1 VLGSLHGRV
10 QRRSEAGTRGRLLPG
25 GGTAGDGLLGGSG
38 RQLRWTEAGGL
49 RPAAC
54 SRSAGRGWDC

>member
-54 SRSAGRGWDC
+54 SRSA